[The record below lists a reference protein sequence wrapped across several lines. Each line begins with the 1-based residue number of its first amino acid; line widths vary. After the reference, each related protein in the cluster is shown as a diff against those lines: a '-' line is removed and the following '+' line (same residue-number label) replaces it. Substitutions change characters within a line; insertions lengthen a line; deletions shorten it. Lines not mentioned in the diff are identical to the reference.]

1 MIKPATDDDFEFI
14 YRLYMHPDLNPYL
27 LYEPMDRGGFLPIF
41 EQLLADKV
49 LYVYRVDQQKAGMF
63 KLIPL
68 QHRTS
73 HIAYLGGVAIAPEFA
88 GQGVG
93 TAMIKL
99 ILEFARRRRIKR
111 IELSTSVD
119 NQRAAHLYE
128 KCGFQREGILRE
140 YTYLFSE
147 DRFVDEVLMSYIF
160 P

>member
-27 LYEPMDRGGFLPIF
+27 LYERMDRDGFLPIF